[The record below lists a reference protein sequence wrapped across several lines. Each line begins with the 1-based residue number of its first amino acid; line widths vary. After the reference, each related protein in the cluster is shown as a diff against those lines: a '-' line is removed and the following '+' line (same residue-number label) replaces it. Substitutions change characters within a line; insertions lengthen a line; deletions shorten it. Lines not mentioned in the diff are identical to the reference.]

1 MSSCFQ
7 LKKTISRNKIY
18 ILLNNAYAHL
28 CVQSRAH
35 TCVCSPMHMQS
46 CTYTQNL
53 FVIKLSM
60 VNILIC
66 WWICCIHRE
75 M

>member
-7 LKKTISRNKIY
+7 LKKTISRNKNIY
-18 ILLNNAYAHL
+18 TIKQCIYTFVCAVL
-28 CVQSRAH
+28 C
-35 TCVCSPMHMQS
+35 TPMQS

-60 VNILIC
+60 VIILIC
-66 WWICCIHRE
+66 LWICCIHRE